1 MRRLIAAVSLVAV
14 ALLPACN
21 RDTPPSS
28 LFNAGG
34 YHVRGE
40 KVYYLRS
47 FPGDAFEIDGA
58 DPASFHPFD
67 QTYARDKS
75 TVYVDGR
82 ALPGADASTFEL
94 LDRPGFAKDARHVYQ
109 RDRRLS
115 DDPAHFELLDGD
127 LSKDSAAVYW
137 SDGEVLSD
145 DPAHFAIISNSDH
158 YLFTKDARTVHVNGN
173 PIDGADPAT
182 FEALQG
188 AYARD
193 GRRVY
198 YFTDQIADADM
209 ASFRVLDGPYAADA
223 MRVYWMGKPIEGAD
237 PPSFRVLNADF
248 ECSADARRAYYR
260 NSVVAGADPSTFP
273 PNRSVTRCDETSISF
288 AE

>member
-1 MRRLIAAVSLVAV
+1 MSLVAV

-21 RDTPPSS
+21 REAPPSS

-40 KVYYLRS
+40 KIYYLRS

-58 DPASFHPFD
+58 DPASFHVFD

-82 ALPGADASTFEL
+82 ALPGADARTFDL
-94 LDRPGFAKDARHVYQ
+94 LDRPGFAKDANHVYQ

-115 DDPAHFELLDGD
+115 DDPTHFELLDGE

-137 SDGEVLSD
+137 SDGAVLSD
-145 DPAHFAIISNSDH
+145 DPAHFAIITNVDS
-158 YLFTKDARTVHVNGN
+158 YLFTKDATTVHANGN

-182 FEALQG
+182 FEVLQG

-193 GRRVY
+193 DKRVY
-198 YFTDQIADADM
+198 YFAEQIADADL
-209 ASFRVLDGPYAADA
+209 ASFRALDGPYAADA
-223 MRVYWMGKPIEGAD
+223 TRVYWMGEPITGAD
-237 PPSFRVLNADF
+237 PESFRVLNADF

-260 NSVVAGADPSTFP
+260 DSVVAGADPSTFP
-273 PNRSVTRCDETSISF
+273 PNRSVTRCDETSMTF

>member
-1 MRRLIAAVSLVAV
+1 MSLFAV

-21 RDTPPSS
+21 SDAAPSS

-40 KVYYLRS
+40 KVYYLLS

-58 DPASFHPFD
+58 DPSSFEAFD

-82 ALPGADASTFEL
+82 PLADADAATFEV
-94 LDRPGFAKDARHVYQ
+94 LDRPGFAKDTHRVYQ

-115 DDPAHFELLDGD
+115 DDPAHFELLDGG
-127 LSKDSAAVYW
+127 LSKDSTAVYW
-137 SDGEVLSD
+137 SDGGVLSD
-145 DPAHFAIISNSDH
+145 DPAHFAIVSHVDH
-158 YLFTKDARTVHVNGN
+158 YLFTKDSRTVHVNGN
-173 PIDGADPAT
+173 PLNGADPAT
-182 FEALQG
+182 FDVLQG

-193 GRRVY
+193 DGQVF
-198 YFTDQIADADM
+198 YFADEIAGADI
-209 ASFRVLDGPYAADA
+209 ATFRAIEGPYAGDA
-223 MRVYWMGKPIEGAD
+223 SRVYWMGKPIDGAE
-237 PPSFRVLNADF
+237 PATFRVLNSDF

-260 NSVVAGADPSTFP
+260 NIVVAEADPSTFP
-273 PNRSVTRCDETSISF
+273 PNRAVTRCDETSITF

>member
-28 LFNAGG
+28 LFSAGG

-58 DPASFHPFD
+58 DPASFHAFD

-94 LDRPGFAKDARHVYQ
+94 LD
-109 RDRRLS
+109 
-115 DDPAHFELLDGD
+115 GD

-137 SDGEVLSD
+137 SDGEVLSE
-145 DPAHFAIISNSDH
+145 DPAHFAIISSADH
-158 YLFTKDARTVHVNGN
+158 YLFTKDATTVHLNGN
-173 PIDGADPAT
+173 PIAGADPAT
-182 FEALQG
+182 FEALQDP
-188 AYARD
+188 YARD
-193 GRRVY
+193 GVRVH
-198 YFTDQIADADM
+198 YF
-209 ASFRVLDGPYAADA
+209 
-223 MRVYWMGKPIEGAD
+223 AD

-260 NSVVAGADPSTFP
+260 NSVVAGVDPITFP
-273 PNRSVTRCDETSISF
+273 SNRSVTRCDETSISF

>member
-1 MRRLIAAVSLVAV
+1 MSLFAV

-21 RDTPPSS
+21 RDAPPSS

-58 DPASFHPFD
+58 DPVSFHAFD
-67 QTYARDKS
+67 QTYARDTS

-82 ALPGADASTFEL
+82 PLPGADAGSFEL
-94 LDRPGFAKDARHVYQ
+94 LNRPGFAKDAHHVYQ

-115 DDPAHFELLDGD
+115 DDPAHFELLDGE

-137 SDGEVLSD
+137 SDGAVLSD
-145 DPAHFAIISNSDH
+145 DPAHFAIVSNADH
-158 YLFTKDARTVHVNGN
+158 YLFTKDATTVHVNGN
-173 PIDGADPAT
+173 PIDGADPST
-182 FEALQG
+182 FEVLQG

-193 GRRVY
+193 NDRVY
-198 YFTDQIADADM
+198 YFTDQIAGADL

-223 MRVYWMGKPIEGAD
+223 TRVYWMGKPIEGAD
-237 PPSFRVLNADF
+237 PQTIRVLNADF

-273 PNRSVTRCDETSISF
+273 PDRSVTRCDEISISF